1 MLFDFV
7 IGWKEK
13 YTTLGKY
20 FNLTF
25 LGWYQVSGGMATF
38 DSTKSEPYDSKA

>member
-25 LGWYQVSGGMATF
+25 LAVVSGLGWYGDF
-38 DSTKSEPYDSKA
+38 RFYEI